1 MILVFRLLAR
11 MAKYEPSHP
20 MLFVLAGV
28 FSAALFLALLIV
40 GAYVDPDRSSS
51 QHQDFQKEQP

>member
-1 MILVFRLLAR
+1 VILVFRLLAW

-28 FSAALFLALLIV
+28 LSAALLLALLIV
-40 GAYVDPDRSSS
+40 GAYFDPHRSSS